1 MHKYFADMNRQLE
14 GRKMRRPLFSVLA
27 AAAAAIG
34 ISVLIIPWN
43 PCDYEP
49 WRDCTVV
56 LTGTICGME
65 PALEGKGIVWKVIL
79 SDLVLNEIEEKE
91 SPKPASESIKPAFGS
106 ADLSL
111 NGTGES
117 GKANTV
123 ITGTGKSVRTT
134 PASTGTGKSGSVFRP
149 VSSGSGFE
157 KKSRVLCIM
166 DREPDVDMSARV
178 RVRGKLSLF
187 RRARNE
193 GNFDLC
199 RYYHIL
205 RVEFSVRDAE
215 ILAVSPPTD
224 RLAAILYSVKRILS
238 AGADR
243 VFTVENAPV
252 VKAVLLGEKGLLD
265 DDTKELYQGAGI
277 IHIFSISGLHIT
289 LIGTGVLTL
298 LGLLRIPLPVRAAAA
313 LAVIYLYGK
322 MIGMGTSVFRAI
334 VMFSLYLIAKAIGRT
349 YDLLT
354 AAGIAC
360 LLLLLDQP
368 LYFLHTGF
376 LFTFAAVLSIGILIP
391 ALPGKVLKIFAV
403 PLGTLPVCLWMNG
416 TFPLFSLLLN
426 LVVIPLMTAV
436 MASAGLAVL
445 IGTAGSAA
453 VPVRE
458 AFSFFCPAAS
468 MAARIAGS
476 CAASAQGVAASSGSV
491 TLLFARIAGLPAEL
505 ILDLYRVLADLSA
518 KLPGYEIV
526 LGRPSAAQIILYY
539 AMLFA
544 LSACSDLL
552 QMPHIRQRIEKG
564 RDAGASCSLRKENS
578 VKGRGRLLQD
588 SFLERKPGCDP
599 AGLAGAGLRKEDTV
613 KSTGRLRQN
622 SSLEINPS
630 RVLVGLACHLCRIA
644 HAVDNRERRRL
655 GCLCAAAWIAGS
667 VFVLSFR
674 LSPSFEM
681 VFLYV
686 GQGDGIYISSQGR
699 HFLIDGGSSSEKDLA
714 RYTLVPFLHCRG
726 VSRLEGV
733 ILTHDDYDHCSGL
746 LDCLEAAAEGKKKI
760 GIETIYLPEIDPRAK
775 GEHYLRIEEL
785 AEKTGIRVQY
795 ISRGRQIRSGKL
807 TLACL
812 HPAKGAF
819 YEDANASSTTL
830 CLRYGDFSA
839 LLTGDLEGEGEK
851 DLLGYLKRSL
861 AAVPDPGTRDDSRD
875 GSCLLRTSLLK
886 VAHHGSRN
894 ATSDEFLASF
904 HADFAVIS
912 AGVNNMYGHPNPEL
926 LQRLTDAGISC
937 DRTDQSGMITVGIKG
952 GRFFI
957 RDFLQNSQRQKL
969 E

>member
-1 MHKYFADMNRQLE
+1 
-14 GRKMRRPLFSVLA
+14 MRRPLLIVLA
-27 AAAAAIG
+27 AVAAAIG
-34 ISVLIIPWN
+34 ISVLIIPWD
-43 PCDYEP
+43 PRDYETL
-49 WRDCTVV
+49 RGSTVD
-56 LTGTICGME
+56 LTGTICSME
-65 PALEGKGIVWKVIL
+65 PALEGERIVWKVIL
-79 SDLVLNEIEEKE
+79 SELVLNEIEGKE
-91 SPKPASESIKPAFGS
+91 SPKPASGSVKPAFGS

-117 GKANTV
+117 G
-123 ITGTGKSVRTT
+123 
-134 PASTGTGKSGSVFRP
+134 SVFWP
-149 VSSGSGFE
+149 VSPGSGFE
-157 KKSRVLCIM
+157 KRSRVLCVM
-166 DREPDVDMSARV
+166 EKEPAADMSARV
-178 RVRGKLSLF
+178 RVRGKLSPF

-193 GNFDLC
+193 GTIDLC

-215 ILAVSPPTD
+215 ILAVSQPTE
-224 RLAAILYSVKRILS
+224 RMEATLYSIKRILS
-238 AGADR
+238 SEADR
-243 VFTVENAPV
+243 IFSTENAPV

-265 DDTKELYQGAGI
+265 EETKELYQGAGI
-277 IHIFSISGLHIT
+277 VHILSISGMHIT
-289 LIGTGVLTL
+289 LIGTGVFTL
-298 LGLLRIPLPVRAAAA
+298 IGLVRIPVPFSPGSKRRKPNRAGISEKARNRRKTIRAGISEEAGNPGNPGRPGPGKTSWKKIPLPVRAATA

-334 VMFSLYLIAKAIGRT
+334 VMFSLYIIAKAIGRT

-391 ALPGKVLKIFAV
+391 ALPGKALKILAV

-436 MASAGLAVL
+436 MASASLGVL
-445 IGTAGSAA
+445 IGTVVHASAPARGAA
-453 VPVRE
+453 V
-458 AFSFFCPAAS
+458 FY
-468 MAARIAGS
+468 
-476 CAASAQGVAASSGSV
+476 GSV
-491 TLLFARIAGLPAEL
+491 TSLMDRIAGLPAEL

-518 KLPGYEIV
+518 KLPGHEIV

-539 AMLFA
+539 AMLFTLA
-544 LSACSDLL
+544 ACSDYL
-552 QMPHIRQRIEKG
+552 QMPHVRQKIEKG
-564 RDAGASCSLRKENS
+564 RDAGRSGTPQRKDLFGRAGALRK
-578 VKGRGRLLQD
+578 KG
-588 SFLERKPGCDP
+588 SP
-599 AGLAGAGLRKEDTV
+599 AGSFG
-613 KSTGRLRQN
+613 Q
-622 SSLEINPS
+622 
-630 RVLVGLACHLCRIA
+630 VLTGLAVRFCRMA

-655 GCLCAAAWIAGS
+655 GCLCAAAWIAVS

-674 LSPSFEM
+674 LPPSFEM
-681 VFLYV
+681 IFLYV

-726 VSRLEGV
+726 VSRLDGV

-760 GIETIYLPEIDPRAK
+760 GIETIYLPEIDLRAK

-861 AAVPDPGTRDDSRD
+861 AAVPDPGTRDDPRD

-904 HADFAVIS
+904 HADYAVIS

-957 RDFLQNSQRQKL
+957 RDFLQNSQRQKS

>member
-1 MHKYFADMNRQLE
+1 M
-14 GRKMRRPLFSVLA
+14 
-27 AAAAAIG
+27 
-34 ISVLIIPWN
+34 
-43 PCDYEP
+43 
-49 WRDCTVV
+49 
-56 LTGTICGME
+56 
-65 PALEGKGIVWKVIL
+65 
-79 SDLVLNEIEEKE
+79 
-91 SPKPASESIKPAFGS
+91 
-106 ADLSL
+106 
-111 NGTGES
+111 
-117 GKANTV
+117 
-123 ITGTGKSVRTT
+123 
-134 PASTGTGKSGSVFRP
+134 
-149 VSSGSGFE
+149 
-157 KKSRVLCIM
+157 
-166 DREPDVDMSARV
+166 
-178 RVRGKLSLF
+178 
-187 RRARNE
+187 
-193 GNFDLC
+193 
-199 RYYHIL
+199 
-205 RVEFSVRDAE
+205 
-215 ILAVSPPTD
+215 
-224 RLAAILYSVKRILS
+224 
-238 AGADR
+238 
-243 VFTVENAPV
+243 
-252 VKAVLLGEKGLLD
+252 KAVLLGEKGLLD

-277 IHIFSISGLHIT
+277 VHILSISGLHIT

-391 ALPGKVLKIFAV
+391 ALPGKALKILAV

-453 VPVRE
+453 VSAREAFSLFCSGASMTAQIAGSAAVPAQE

-468 MAARIAGS
+468 MAARIAGR
-476 CAASAQGVAASSGSV
+476 CAADAQGVAASSGSV
-491 TLLFARIAGLPAEL
+491 TLLFARIAGLPAEM

-518 KLPGYEIV
+518 KLPGHEIV
-526 LGRPSAAQIILYY
+526 LGRPSTAQIILYY

-552 QMPHIRQRIEKG
+552 QMPYVRQRIEKG
-564 RDAGASCSLRKENS
+564 RDAGATARLRKENSVKGAGRLLQDSFLGSNPGRDPAGLAGLRKENS
-578 VKGRGRLLQD
+578 VKGRGRLL
-588 SFLERKPGCDP
+588 
-599 AGLAGAGLRKEDTV
+599 
-613 KSTGRLRQN
+613 QN

-630 RVLVGLACHLCRIA
+630 RVLVGLACHLCRMA

-674 LSPSFEM
+674 LPPSFEM

-726 VSRLEGV
+726 VSRLDGV

-760 GIETIYLPEIDPRAK
+760 GIGTIYLPEIDPRAK

-851 DLLGYLKRSL
+851 DLLEYLKSSS
-861 AAVPDPGTRDDSRD
+861 ATAPDPGTRDDPRD

-957 RDFLQNSQRQKL
+957 RDFLQNSQRQKS

>member
-1 MHKYFADMNRQLE
+1 
-14 GRKMRRPLFSVLA
+14 MRRPLFSVLA

-34 ISVLIIPWN
+34 ISVLIIPWS
-43 PCDYEP
+43 PFDYEP
-49 WRDCTVV
+49 WRDCTVD
-56 LTGTICGME
+56 LTGTICGIE
-65 PALEGKGIVWKVIL
+65 PALEGEGIVWKVIL
-79 SDLVLNEIEEKE
+79 SDLVLNEIEGKE
-91 SPKPASESIKPAFGS
+91 SPKPASASVKPSFGN

-117 GKANTV
+117 EKANTV

-134 PASTGTGKSGSVFRP
+134 PAFTGTGKSGSVFRP

-157 KKSRVLCIM
+157 KRSRVLCVM
-166 DREPDVDMSARV
+166 DSQPAADMSARV
-178 RVRGKLSLF
+178 RVRGRLSPF

-193 GNFDLC
+193 GTFDLC

-224 RLAAILYSVKRILS
+224 RLAAILYSLKRILS

-252 VKAVLLGEKGLLD
+252 VKTVLLGEKGLLD

-391 ALPGKVLKIFAV
+391 ALPGKVLKILAV

-416 TFPLFSLLLN
+416 TFPHFSLLLN

-468 MAARIAGS
+468 MTARIAGS

-518 KLPGYEIV
+518 KLPGHEIV
-526 LGRPSAAQIILYY
+526 LGRPSTAQIILYY

-552 QMPHIRQRIEKG
+552 QMPHVRQRIEKG
-564 RDAGASCSLRKENS
+564 RDVDATARLRKENS
-578 VKGRGRLLQD
+578 VKGAGRLLQD
-588 SFLERKPGCDP
+588 SFLERRPGCDP
-599 AGLAGAGLRKEDTV
+599 AGLAGLAGAGLRKEDTV
-613 KSTGRLRQN
+613 KSRGRLRQN

-655 GCLCAAAWIAGS
+655 GCLCAAAWIAVS

-674 LSPSFEM
+674 LPTSFEM

-726 VSRLEGV
+726 VSSLDGV

-760 GIETIYLPEIDPRAK
+760 GIRTIYLPEIDLRAK

-785 AEKTGIRVQY
+785 AEKTGMRVQY

-851 DLLGYLKRSL
+851 DLLEYLKSSS
-861 AAVPDPGTRDDSRD
+861 ATAPDPGTRDHPWD

-904 HADFAVIS
+904 HADYAVIS

-937 DRTDQSGMITVGIKG
+937 DRTDQSGMITVGIKNG
-952 GRFFI
+952 AFYV
-957 RDFLQNSQRQKL
+957 RDYLPKS

>member
-1 MHKYFADMNRQLE
+1 
-14 GRKMRRPLFSVLA
+14 
-27 AAAAAIG
+27 
-34 ISVLIIPWN
+34 
-43 PCDYEP
+43 
-49 WRDCTVV
+49 
-56 LTGTICGME
+56 
-65 PALEGKGIVWKVIL
+65 
-79 SDLVLNEIEEKE
+79 
-91 SPKPASESIKPAFGS
+91 
-106 ADLSL
+106 
-111 NGTGES
+111 
-117 GKANTV
+117 
-123 ITGTGKSVRTT
+123 
-134 PASTGTGKSGSVFRP
+134 
-149 VSSGSGFE
+149 
-157 KKSRVLCIM
+157 
-166 DREPDVDMSARV
+166 MSARV
-178 RVRGKLSLF
+178 HVRGRLSPF

-215 ILAVSPPTD
+215 ILAVSSPTD
-224 RLAAILYSVKRILS
+224 RLAAILYSLKRILS

-277 IHIFSISGLHIT
+277 VHILSISGLHIT

-313 LAVIYLYGK
+313 LAVIYLYGI

-391 ALPGKVLKIFAV
+391 ALPGKALKILAV

-453 VPVRE
+453 VSARE
-458 AFSFFCPAAS
+458 AFTIFCSGAS
-468 MAARIAGS
+468 MTARIAGS
-476 CAASAQGVAASSGSV
+476 CAVPAQGVAASSGSV
-491 TLLFARIAGLPAEL
+491 TLLIARIAGLPAEL

-518 KLPGYEIV
+518 KLPGHEIV
-526 LGRPSAAQIILYY
+526 LGRPSTAQIILYY

-552 QMPHIRQRIEKG
+552 QMPHVRQRIEKG
-564 RDAGASCSLRKENS
+564 RDAGATARLRKENSVKGAGRLLQDSFLGSNPGRDPAGLAGLRKENS
-578 VKGRGRLLQD
+578 VKGRGRLL
-588 SFLERKPGCDP
+588 
-599 AGLAGAGLRKEDTV
+599 
-613 KSTGRLRQN
+613 QN

-674 LSPSFEM
+674 LPPSFEM

-726 VSRLEGV
+726 VSRLDGV

-760 GIETIYLPEIDPRAK
+760 GIGTIYLPEIDPRAK
-775 GEHYLRIEEL
+775 GQHYLRIEEL

-861 AAVPDPGTRDDSRD
+861 AAVPDPGTRDDPRD

-937 DRTDQSGMITVGIKG
+937 DRTDQSGMITVGIKNG
-952 GRFFI
+952 AFYV
-957 RDFLQNSQRQKL
+957 RDYLPKS

>member
-1 MHKYFADMNRQLE
+1 M
-14 GRKMRRPLFSVLA
+14 
-27 AAAAAIG
+27 
-34 ISVLIIPWN
+34 
-43 PCDYEP
+43 
-49 WRDCTVV
+49 
-56 LTGTICGME
+56 GM
-65 PALEGKGIVWKVIL
+65 
-79 SDLVLNEIEEKE
+79 
-91 SPKPASESIKPAFGS
+91 
-106 ADLSL
+106 
-111 NGTGES
+111 
-117 GKANTV
+117 
-123 ITGTGKSVRTT
+123 
-134 PASTGTGKSGSVFRP
+134 
-149 VSSGSGFE
+149 
-157 KKSRVLCIM
+157 
-166 DREPDVDMSARV
+166 
-178 RVRGKLSLF
+178 
-187 RRARNE
+187 
-193 GNFDLC
+193 
-199 RYYHIL
+199 
-205 RVEFSVRDAE
+205 
-215 ILAVSPPTD
+215 
-224 RLAAILYSVKRILS
+224 
-238 AGADR
+238 
-243 VFTVENAPV
+243 
-252 VKAVLLGEKGLLD
+252 
-265 DDTKELYQGAGI
+265 
-277 IHIFSISGLHIT
+277 HIT
-289 LIGTGVLTL
+289 LIGTGVFTL
-298 LGLLRIPLPVRAAAA
+298 IGLVRIPVPFSPGSKRRKPNRAGISEKARNRRKTIRAGISEEAGNPGNPGRPGPGKTSWKKIPLPVRAATA

-334 VMFSLYLIAKAIGRT
+334 VMFSLYIIAKAIGRT

-391 ALPGKVLKIFAV
+391 ALPGKALKILAV

-453 VPVRE
+453 VPARE
-458 AFSFFCPAAS
+458 AFSLFCSGASMTARIAGSTAAPSRGAFSFFCPAS
-468 MAARIAGS
+468 MTARIAGS
-476 CAASAQGVAASSGSV
+476 CAAPAQGVAASSGSV
-491 TLLFARIAGLPAEL
+491 TLLIARIAGLPAEL

-518 KLPGYEIV
+518 KLPGHEIV
-526 LGRPSAAQIILYY
+526 LGRPSTAQIILYY

-552 QMPHIRQRIEKG
+552 QMPHVRQRIEKG
-564 RDAGASCSLRKENS
+564 RDAGATSRLRKENSVKGAGRLLQDSFLGSNPGRDPAGLAGLRKENS
-578 VKGRGRLLQD
+578 VKGRGRLL
-588 SFLERKPGCDP
+588 
-599 AGLAGAGLRKEDTV
+599 
-613 KSTGRLRQN
+613 QN

-674 LSPSFEM
+674 LPPSFEM
-681 VFLYV
+681 IFLYV

-726 VSRLEGV
+726 VSRLDGV

-760 GIETIYLPEIDPRAK
+760 GIETIYLPEIDLRAK

-861 AAVPDPGTRDDSRD
+861 AAVPDPGTRDDPRD

-937 DRTDQSGMITVGIKG
+937 DRTDQSGMITVGIKNG
-952 GRFFI
+952 AFYV
-957 RDFLQNSQRQKL
+957 RDYLPKS

>member
-1 MHKYFADMNRQLE
+1 M
-14 GRKMRRPLFSVLA
+14 
-27 AAAAAIG
+27 
-34 ISVLIIPWN
+34 
-43 PCDYEP
+43 
-49 WRDCTVV
+49 
-56 LTGTICGME
+56 
-65 PALEGKGIVWKVIL
+65 
-79 SDLVLNEIEEKE
+79 
-91 SPKPASESIKPAFGS
+91 
-106 ADLSL
+106 
-111 NGTGES
+111 
-117 GKANTV
+117 
-123 ITGTGKSVRTT
+123 
-134 PASTGTGKSGSVFRP
+134 
-149 VSSGSGFE
+149 
-157 KKSRVLCIM
+157 
-166 DREPDVDMSARV
+166 
-178 RVRGKLSLF
+178 
-187 RRARNE
+187 
-193 GNFDLC
+193 
-199 RYYHIL
+199 
-205 RVEFSVRDAE
+205 
-215 ILAVSPPTD
+215 
-224 RLAAILYSVKRILS
+224 
-238 AGADR
+238 
-243 VFTVENAPV
+243 
-252 VKAVLLGEKGLLD
+252 
-265 DDTKELYQGAGI
+265 
-277 IHIFSISGLHIT
+277 GLHIT
-289 LIGTGVLTL
+289 LIGTGVFTL
-298 LGLLRIPLPVRAAAA
+298 LGFLRIPLPVRAATA

-391 ALPGKVLKIFAV
+391 ALPGKALKILAV

-453 VPVRE
+453 VSARE
-458 AFSFFCPAAS
+458 AFSLFCSGASMTARIAGSTAAPSRGAFSFFCPAAS
-468 MAARIAGS
+468 VAARIAGS
-476 CAASAQGVAASSGSV
+476 CAVPAQGVAASSGSV

-518 KLPGYEIV
+518 KLPGHEIV

-552 QMPHIRQRIEKG
+552 QMPHVRQRIEKG
-564 RDAGASCSLRKENS
+564 RDAGATSRLRKENSVKGAGRLLQDSFLESNPGRDPVGLTGLRKENSVKGTGRLLQDSFLGRKPSRDPASLAGLRKENS
-578 VKGRGRLLQD
+578 VKGRGRLL
-588 SFLERKPGCDP
+588 
-599 AGLAGAGLRKEDTV
+599 
-613 KSTGRLRQN
+613 QN

-674 LSPSFEM
+674 LPPSFEM

-726 VSRLEGV
+726 VSKLDGV

-760 GIETIYLPEIDPRAK
+760 GIETIYLPEIDLRAK

-851 DLLGYLKRSL
+851 DLLGYLKRSS
-861 AAVPDPGTRDDSRD
+861 AAVPDPGTRDDPRD

-957 RDFLQNSQRQKL
+957 RDFLQNSQRQKS